1 MQNIK
6 DLEFNIEIM
15 REKLNKLIVE
25 KNFKLENR
33 DIIKLSQELDIL
45 LENYVKL
52 EKNILPS

>member
-33 DIIKLSQELDIL
+33 EIIELSQQLDIL
-45 LENYVKL
+45 LESYVKL